1 MEPSPISG
9 ALAAAI
15 DECWPDGV
23 IAEFDAS
30 ESYFNDVYDALEH
43 ELGSIH
49 GASLLWQTAAD
60 EDAERDWQS
69 YHTFF
74 VSPRGSEFEFETET
88 EAEEAEEPAG
98 EPPHVTYPGKGYYG
112 CIVVVSLAA
121 PVAAVLFS
129 EFAEFDDGSISPPDP
144 GDVAY
149 SDETGEPADPVASYQ
164 QALGEAAFAKLDGLR
179 SRIAAILVKHELQIV
194 EPDELDVLLPE
205 MGVDDGVD
213 VEPPVTVRDAFFFHG
228 A

>member
-1 MEPSPISG
+1 MEPSPISD
-9 ALAAAI
+9 ALAAVI
-15 DECWPDGV
+15 EECWPDGV
-23 IAEFDAS
+23 IAEFDTS

-43 ELGSIH
+43 ELSSMY

-88 EAEEAEEPAG
+88 EVEEEPDG
-98 EPPHVTYPGKGYYG
+98 EPAHVTYPGKGYYG
-112 CIVVVSLAA
+112 CTVAVSLAA
-121 PVAAVLFS
+121 PVAAVLLS
-129 EFAEFDDGSISPPDP
+129 ELAEFDDGSISPPDP
-144 GDVAY
+144 GDVAC
-149 SDETGEPADPVASYQ
+149 SDETGEPVDPLASYQ

-179 SRIAAILVKHELQIV
+179 NRIAAILAKHELQIIGQ
-194 EPDELDVLLPE
+194 DELDVLLPE
-205 MGVDDGVD
+205 MGVDDAVNL
-213 VEPPVTVRDAFFFHG
+213 EPPVTVRDAFFFHG